1 MRKGSRVGRGVVGAG
16 VGLFAGSSFSADFAL
31 GVGVGVPPFF
41 FGAGDLSACGV
52 GLPFAAGVFSDSAFF
67 FAFGVGDFSEAGVGL
82 PFLAGVFVA
91 SGVAVGLGVGDSSG
105 SPGLVVAF
113 GVLVGSG
120 VGVPFAFALAFDVGV
135 GDGFFFAFRF
145 AGFGFAVGEG
155 VTEGAGEVTARISSR
170 AFFFFSSSVDCAR
183 TSVPRIAPTASAVPR
198 KTRSRITA
206 GERNRA
212 EGVINSRKVSESRGL
227 WHCLF
232 GGGTRGG
239 PFPFASQNRV

>member
-1 MRKGSRVGRGVVGAG
+1 MRKGSIVGRGVVGAG
-16 VGLFAGSSFSADFAL
+16 VGLFAGSSFSAGLVL
-31 GVGVGVPPFF
+31 GAGVGVPPFF
-41 FGAGDLSACGV
+41 FGVGD
-52 GLPFAAGVFSDSAFF
+52 LPFAAGVFPDSAFF

-82 PFLAGVFVA
+82 PFLAGLFVA

-120 VGVPFAFALAFDVGV
+120 VGVAFVFAFAFGVGV
-135 GDGFFFAFRF
+135 GDGVFFAFRF

-155 VTEGAGEVTARISSR
+155 VTDGSGEVTARISSR

-206 GERNRA
+206 GEGNRA

-227 WHCLF
+227 GHRLI
-232 GGGTRGG
+232 GGRSRGG
-239 PFPFASQNRV
+239 PFPFPSQNRV